1 MIDVQGNELRRAA
14 KIDSNHSEIVDAL
27 RQCGAF
33 VTSLAAVGKG
43 CPDLLVGFRGRWML
57 IEVKDGDKSPS
68 RRELTDWQKYFHAQ
82 AFTVGCGVHIV
93 NSVDEAIAL
102 LRVE

>member
-1 MIDVQGNELRRAA
+1 MRKIA
-14 KIDSNHSEIVDAL
+14 KVDDNQSEIVSAL

-57 IEVKDGDKSPS
+57 IEVKDGKKSPS
-68 RRELTDWQKYFHAQ
+68 ERKLTEWQEYFHAQ